1 MSSLI
6 RRYVGKHRAESG
18 YSQAHQDDDLI
29 LIERA
34 EAAAKLALNTI
45 LSTGEPC
52 QWPHLRLPM

>member
-29 LIERA
+29 MIERA
-34 EAAAKLALNTI
+34 EAATMLALKTI
-45 LSTGEPC
+45 LSTEGPC
-52 QWPHLRLPM
+52 Q

>member
-18 YSQAHQDDDLI
+18 YGQAHQDDDLI
-29 LIERA
+29 MIERA

-45 LSTGEPC
+45 LSTEGPC
-52 QWPHLRLPM
+52 Q